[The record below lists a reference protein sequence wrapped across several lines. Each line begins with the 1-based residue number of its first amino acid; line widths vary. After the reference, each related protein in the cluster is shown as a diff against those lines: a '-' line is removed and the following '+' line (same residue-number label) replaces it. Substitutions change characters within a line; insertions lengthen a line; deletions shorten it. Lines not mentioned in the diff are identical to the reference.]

1 MQISKK
7 ETTHFINDNGRDVTV
22 DAILSDGVPRVRY
35 ITNN

>member
-7 ETTHFINDNGRDVTV
+7 ETVHFTNDNVRDVTV
-22 DAILSDGVPRVRY
+22 DAILSDGVPRMRY

>member
-7 ETTHFINDNGRDVTV
+7 ETVHLINDNDREVIV
-22 DAILSDGVPRVRY
+22 DAILSDGVPGMRY